1 MDANSGF
8 VTFFQIL
15 IGIIV
20 IPNVILNLYIMAFG
34 YKDNEIIIQFLLI
47 SEFFFLLEI
56 IQNFFTS
63 YSDPEHYDTI
73 DSIKLI
79 ATRYILNG
87 SFIVHALSFFPWS
100 IALPNDTLEEE

>member
-8 VTFFQIL
+8 VTVFQIL

-20 IPNVILNLYIMAFG
+20 IPNVLLNLYIMAFG
-34 YKDNEIIIQFLLI
+34 YNGNEMISMVLLV

-56 IQNFFTS
+56 IQIFFTS

-87 SFIVHALSFFPWS
+87 SFVVHALSFFPW
-100 IALPNDTLEEE
+100 